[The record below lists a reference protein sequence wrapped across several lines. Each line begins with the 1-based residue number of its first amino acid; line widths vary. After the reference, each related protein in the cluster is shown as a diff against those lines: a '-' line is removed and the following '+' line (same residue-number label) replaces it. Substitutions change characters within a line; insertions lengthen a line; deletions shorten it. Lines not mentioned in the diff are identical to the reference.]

1 MKILAVSRSVLFRSA
16 TVAVLSFTMVCPSFG
31 KRKDDVVIMTNGDRF
46 TGEIKGVQYGEL
58 VFKSDYMKDSAH
70 LDWERVAVLESK
82 DTYIVAL
89 SNGERITGLI
99 KRARVDG
106 GNKQEFTVSSSD
118 SALEVSPQ
126 EVITIDQREAT
137 FWNQLTGSVDY
148 GFSFASDNHSTNSS
162 LGAEVAFHT
171 TNNSIELTT
180 SSQFDSQAN
189 AKNTNRLTFDS
200 QYGRNITTNWLAI
213 GLFTM
218 LKSNQQDLALRTTYG
233 GGFARRLVQTD
244 RTTLLAIGGAA
255 YSHESYFPQPGTQP
269 VVDNAEVLAGL
280 KFSTFRFKTLNL
292 NSQTFLFPS
301 LTEAG
306 RFRVSSQSNLRIE
319 LVRNFYWSFQV
330 YENYDTRPPVNAP
343 KNDLGLTTS
352 IGWTF

>member
-1 MKILAVSRSVLFRSA
+1 MKMLAVSRSVLFRSA
-16 TVAVLSFTMVCPSFG
+16 AVAALVLMVVSPSFC

-58 VFKSDYMKDSAH
+58 IFKSDYMKDSVH
-70 LDWERVAVLESK
+70 LDWKRVAVLQSK

-89 SNGERITGLI
+89 SDGQRITGLI

-106 GNKQEFTVSSSD
+106 ENQQEFTVSSSD
-118 SALEVSPQ
+118 SLLEVSPQ
-126 EVITIDQREAT
+126 DVITIDQRESS

-148 GFSFASDNHSTNSS
+148 GFGFASHHHSTNSS

-171 TNNSIELTT
+171 TNNSIELAT

-189 AKNTNRLTFDS
+189 AKNTNRFTFDS
-200 QYGRNITTNWLAI
+200 QYGRSITTNWLAV
-213 GLFTM
+213 GLFTV

-255 YSHESYFPQPGTQP
+255 YSHENYFPQPGTQP
-269 VVDNAEVLAGL
+269 NVDNVEALAGL
-280 KFSTFRFKTLNL
+280 RFSTFRFKTLNI

-306 RFRVSSQSNLRIE
+306 RFRVISQSNLRIE
-319 LVRNFYWSFQV
+319 LVRNFYWNFQV
-330 YENYDTRPPVNAP
+330 YENHDTHPPVTAP